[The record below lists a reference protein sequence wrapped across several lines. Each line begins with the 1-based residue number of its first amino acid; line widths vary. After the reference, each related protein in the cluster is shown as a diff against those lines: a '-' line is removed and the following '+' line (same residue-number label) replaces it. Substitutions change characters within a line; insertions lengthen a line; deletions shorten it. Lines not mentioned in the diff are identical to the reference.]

1 MVEIVKSIQ
10 QMLNPNILLENVY
23 LFAVLSVFLVM
34 YGPRLHM
41 ALPPSVRNLFNT
53 MGFRAFILFLVAY
66 ISHRSFSA
74 AIVIAIV
81 YVVTINML
89 HHIETFEAI
98 QEIKNKVAGE
108 TFTNYGPAV
117 ATCSNYSNQQLEKTG
132 SYWYPLHDS
141 NDIDASV
148 DPSLGYEPINAN
160 F

>member
-23 LFAVLSVFLVM
+23 LFAVLSVFLGM

-98 QEIKNKVAGE
+98 VEIKKNANEK
-108 TFTNYGPAV
+108 FTNYGPAV
-117 ATCSNYSNQQLEKTG
+117 ATCSNYNNQQLEKTG
-132 SYWYPLHDS
+132 SYWYPLYDS
-141 NDIDASV
+141 DSIEAIS
-148 DPSLGYEPINAN
+148 DPSLGYQPVEAN

>member
-10 QMLNPNILLENVY
+10 QMLNPNILVENVY
-23 LFAVLSVFLVM
+23 LFAVLSVFLGM

-74 AIVIAIV
+74 AIVIAII
-81 YVVTINML
+81 YIVTINML
-89 HHIETFEAI
+89 HSIETFEAI
-98 QEIKNKVAGE
+98 EEIKKNADEK
-108 TFTNYGPAV
+108 FTNYGPAV
-117 ATCSNYSNQQLEKTG
+117 ATCSNYNNQQLEKTG
-132 SYWYPLHDS
+132 SYWYPL
-141 NDIDASV
+141 NETSV
-148 DPSLGYEPINAN
+148 PEVSTDPSLGYEQLDAN